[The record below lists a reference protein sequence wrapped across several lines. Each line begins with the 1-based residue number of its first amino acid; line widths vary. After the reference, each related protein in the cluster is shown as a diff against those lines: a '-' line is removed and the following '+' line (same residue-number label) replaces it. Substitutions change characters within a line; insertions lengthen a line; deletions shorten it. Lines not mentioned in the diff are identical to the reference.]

1 MRQKEGFNI
10 FLDNLKHYKWYDCN
24 FVAFYGILMNM

>member
-1 MRQKEGFNI
+1 MNDI
-10 FLDNLKHYKWYDCN
+10 LWYDLKHYKWYNFD